1 MIILALDTT
10 TAAGSQALW
19 RDGRVVDARIGDPA
33 RSHGQRLPGELQHLL
48 ESHGLGW
55 KDVDLYAVAIGPGS
69 FTGLRVGIATI
80 QGLAL
85 VHDKQVVGVSALDG
99 WAQGALDV
107 SRDQPEGALIGVAL
121 EAQRGEV
128 FAALYELGHT
138 VDGNA
143 GVVLR
148 EEPFVI
154 KREELFTS
162 DWEAHLRTRPL
173 FVISD
178 LPSSTWSMAGTDNLR
193 RLEPVTNLAS
203 HIAVLAADRAHS
215 GSAVAPHAVQPLYVR
230 RPDVE
235 LARERQTPAPASE
248 RSNHG

>member
-10 TAAGSQALW
+10 TAAGSHALW
-19 RDGRVVDARIGDPA
+19 HDGRVVDARIGDPA
-33 RSHGQRLPGELQHLL
+33 RSHGQRLPGEVQRLL
-48 ESHGLGW
+48 ESHGLGL

-85 VHDKQVVGVSALDG
+85 VHGKQVVGVSALDS
-99 WAQGALDV
+99 WAQGALEM

-128 FAALYELGHT
+128 FAALYELRHT
-138 VDGNA
+138 VDGVA
-143 GVVLR
+143 DLVLR
-148 EEPFVI
+148 EEPFVT
-154 KREELFTS
+154 KREQLFATG
-162 DWEAHLRTRPL
+162 WEEHLRARPL

-178 LPSSTWSMAGTDNLR
+178 VPSSTWSVAGTDNLR
-193 RLEPVTNLAS
+193 LLEPVTNLAS
-203 HIAVLAADRAHS
+203 HIAVLAAERAHN
-215 GSAVAPHAVQPLYVR
+215 GRGVAPHAVQPLYVR

-235 LARERQTPAPASE
+235 LARERQTLTPASE